1 MRYHI
6 RDNILDDFSMDLI
19 MDSVGYYIQF
29 DNKETMGD
37 GGLFSMD
44 HQGFLPHNYLKTFE
58 YINGVDEL

>member
-1 MRYHI
+1 MKVGVFSIHSRI
-6 RDNILDDFSMDLI
+6 DN
-19 MDSVGYYIQF
+19 VGAYIQV
-29 DNKETMGD
+29 DSKGTVES